1 MKTILYLMTGG
12 LLACAS
18 GASDNGDPETPP
30 HVTLGGTATIAPSL
44 VAPSSGFVV
53 PLAADADLT
62 FEGIFCG
69 DPLFGEGDLASD
81 TGRPLAE
88 QPLLWRVANA
98 PMRPRLR
105 GYAVVVPEDYA
116 GRITEGSLYGSSRV
130 LEPLPC
136 GPDCFKGAFTN
147 EAITIDTVFAGC
159 P

>member
-1 MKTILYLMTGG
+1 MKGILNLLTAG

-18 GASDNGDPETPP
+18 GTSEDGDPDLPP
-30 HVTLGGTATIAPSL
+30 QVKLGGTATIAPGL
-44 VAPSSGFVV
+44 LAPSSGFVI

-62 FEGIFCG
+62 FEGIQCG

-81 TGRPLAE
+81 IGHPIAE
-88 QPLLWRVANA
+88 QPIIWRVARA

-105 GYAVVVPEDYA
+105 GYAVIVGED
-116 GRITEGSLYGSSRV
+116 GRIIKEGTLYGASRV
-130 LEPLPC
+130 VEPLPC